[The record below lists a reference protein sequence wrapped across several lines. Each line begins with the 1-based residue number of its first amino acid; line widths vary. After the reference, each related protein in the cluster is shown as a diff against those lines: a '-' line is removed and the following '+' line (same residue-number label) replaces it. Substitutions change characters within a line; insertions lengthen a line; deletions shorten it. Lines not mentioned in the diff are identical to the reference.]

1 MRFLPVVLLCSYCLL
16 GSANQ
21 ASTEEA
27 DCDDPNV
34 FLAADEVLQFINENK
49 ASGNQFVLY
58 RITEANKK
66 EEGILINIFIKFK
79 IQESVCEV
87 KNGLNWKLCAFKDNG
102 ADYRECS
109 ANVQVNTEIKRGGI
123 FNHHCS
129 DTKGE
134 QPKLPEEQVIE
145 PIVPA
150 VNRPCLGCFHVIDTT
165 SELLVPIMKSAIEK
179 INRIGNH
186 QFHFDL
192 ENFITAKQQV
202 VSGWNYKLE
211 YEIRQTN
218 CSKSLVPKWT
228 PEECS
233 LDKNGQGGQCTTDV
247 FVTPN
252 EEIRDILLNCHSST
266 GFCLSCP
273 DEVERNVPALLNLLE
288 KFIEEYN
295 SHSNHTKLYKVQSVE
310 TASRKLVQNEKQY
323 KVTFTIQETNCSKS
337 DYSVLGE
344 ECGIEPASQNLSCNA
359 NISVGNET
367 VNVLPDYTC
376 DTSAFQRTRIVI
388 KGLSPLRSV
397 MPILTRS
404 QRRISRSS
412 KKSNHEKKEK
422 KDKKNKKG
430 KKHNGKDYQSSEES
444 AEEDRKK
451 PQVLPRPTQQAIPQV
466 AEIDTSVLVTTTQQ
480 VNPTDVHMAP
490 CQVANP
496 TRPDIPPFLDIVVL
510 PEQVTIHEI
519 VILDFP
525 SVAPEQVPKC
535 PGKLWQPFLPT
546 VQIHTDKPFI
556 IDGLSFDDSDLLP

>member
-66 EEGILINIFIKFK
+66 EEGGKIHIFIKFK
-79 IQESVCEV
+79 IQESVCQV
-87 KNGLNWKLCAFKDNG
+87 NNGINWKICAFKDNG

-109 ANVQVNTEIKRGGI
+109 AHVVVHTELKRGGI
-123 FNHHCS
+123 VNHHCS
-129 DTKGE
+129 DAI
-134 QPKLPEEQVIE
+134 VIE

-150 VNRPCLGCFHVIDTT
+150 VSRPCLGCYHDIDTN

-192 ENFITAKQQV
+192 ENFTTAKQQV
-202 VSGWNYKLE
+202 VSGWNYILE

-218 CSKSLVPKWT
+218 CSKSLVPNWT

-233 LDKNGQGGQCTTDV
+233 IDKNGQGGQCTTNV

-252 EEIRDILLNCHSST
+252 EEIRDIQLNCHSST

-273 DEVERNVPALLNLLE
+273 DEVERNDPALLNLME

-295 SHSNHTKLYKVQSVE
+295 SHSNHTELYKVQSVE

-323 KVTFTIQETNCSKS
+323 KATFTIQETNCSKS
-337 DYSVLGE
+337 DYSDLGE
-344 ECGIEPASQNLSCNA
+344 ECVIEPASQNLSCNA
-359 NISVGNET
+359 NINVGNET
-367 VNVLPDYTC
+367 VNILPDYTC
-376 DTSAFQRTRIVI
+376 DTAASLRTRIVI
-388 KGLSPLRSV
+388 KGLSPLRSA
-397 MPILTRS
+397 MPILARS

-412 KKSNHEKKEK
+412 KKSNHEKKE
-422 KDKKNKKG
+422 KKNKKG

-444 AEEDRKK
+444 AEDRKK

-466 AEIDTSVLVTTTQQ
+466 PEIDISVLVATTQQ
-480 VNPTDVHMAP
+480 VNPTDVHVAP
-490 CQVANP
+490 CQMAEP
-496 TRPDIPPFLDIVVL
+496 IIPYIPPYSHIPYIVEPPERKTNYEIITVDI
-510 PEQVTIHEI
+510 
-519 VILDFP
+519 
-525 SVAPEQVPKC
+525 PKC
-535 PGKLWQPFLPT
+535 PGKLWQPLLPT
-546 VQIHTDKPFI
+546 VQIPTDKPFI